1 MFLYSVMTPGLHTAL
16 RLRLKS
22 CGSFEEEHLDD
33 CMSWELN
40 FFPPQNT
47 FLLQILELFKL
58 GSLAGIFSEG
68 IKHICHFKENK

>member
-1 MFLYSVMTPGLHTAL
+1 MTLGLHTAL
-16 RLRLKS
+16 WLRLKS

-40 FFPPQNT
+40 FFSPQNT
-47 FLLQILELFKL
+47 FLLEILELFKL